1 MMATPQKDTSILS
14 ILTTIVLFIG
24 ILYIACCGD
33 RGGMIVESSVI
44 SASSARGEKSQ
55 SLMLAA
61 STPIDEVLKLLIYAP
76 YNRTTLSDGARSA
89 YGHLGNKGVAEMG
102 EYTSYYLD
110 LQSDFG
116 RVRVNDM
123 ASSAENS
130 YMQTIELH
138 PFGDY
143 YIGEVI
149 NEKYLKDVTP
159 MAGEWELSLYPAD
172 DSWHLSFIMDSA
184 FVKYIIDT
192 TTTME
197 RRK

>member
-1 MMATPQKDTSILS
+1 MPPPKKDTSILS
-14 ILTTIVLFIG
+14 ILTSIAIFMG
-24 ILYIACCGD
+24 ILYLACCGD
-33 RGGMIVESSVI
+33 RGGMIKRGENSVEFD
-44 SASSARGEKSQ
+44 GEKSQ